1 MELTAES
8 ILKEVAHGY
17 VNDEVSYIDAI
28 VHFAHKHDIEIEL
41 IGDIIRRSAVLKSK
55 VREDAERFNLLE
67 ERTTQLP
74 L

>member
-8 ILKEVAHGY
+8 ILKEVNGY
-17 VNDEVSYIDAI
+17 VNNEVSYIDAI

>member
-8 ILKEVAHGY
+8 ILKEVNGY
-17 VNDEVSYIDAI
+17 VNNEVSYIDAI

-41 IGDIIRRSAVLKSK
+41 VGDIIRRSAVLKSK

>member
-8 ILKEVAHGY
+8 ILKEVNGY
-17 VNDEVSYIDAI
+17 VNNEVSYIDAI

-67 ERTTQLP
+67 
-74 L
+74 

>member
-8 ILKEVAHGY
+8 ILKEVNGY

>member
-8 ILKEVAHGY
+8 ILKEVNGY
-17 VNDEVSYIDAI
+17 VNNEVSYIDAI

-55 VREDAERFNLLE
+55 VREDAERFNLL
-67 ERTTQLP
+67 
-74 L
+74 

>member
-8 ILKEVAHGY
+8 ILKEVNGY

-41 IGDIIRRSAVLKSK
+41 VGDIIRRSAVLKSK

>member
-8 ILKEVAHGY
+8 ILKEVNGY
-17 VNDEVSYIDAI
+17 VNNEVSYIDAI

-55 VREDAERFNLLE
+55 VREYAERFNLLE

>member
-1 MELTAES
+1 MELTAEI
-8 ILKEVAHGY
+8 ILKEVNGY

>member
-8 ILKEVAHGY
+8 ILKEVNGY
-17 VNDEVSYIDAI
+17 VNNEVSYIDAI

-41 IGDIIRRSAVLKSK
+41 IGYIIRRSAVLKSK

>member
-8 ILKEVAHGY
+8 ILKEVNGY

-55 VREDAERFNLLE
+55 VREYAERFNLLE